1 VRDLPLL
8 VASFLFA
15 SIVSAQRV
23 SNNPESRPPS
33 ASSTQ
38 SAAPA
43 AGARPGDLDAVP
55 GREPGTR
62 RYNVTFAD
70 RPFDLRA
77 FRAAATGG
85 GDAAT
90 VARIVAD
97 LDARAQAHQAPF
109 AAAVKALGGRVE
121 RRFWL
126 VNACTIDVPPVQLA
140 AVRALPGVLSVA
152 PDLVVEPAIL
162 TATNSNNHNA
172 DAVQAMG
179 IRGDGFAMA
188 IIDTGQ
194 DENMAG
200 LGRPHMIYF
209 RGGSVGDATA
219 GGLGGSRLLINQALA
234 SQPAD
239 NSHPHG
245 TGVCGI
251 AAGERWNNAGADRGH
266 ACDARIVGYSIC
278 DAAGSC
284 ISTLSIEA
292 AAWQQCAADKVK
304 YNIVAANMSYSSS
317 PSPTDVSQQAID
329 AAALN
334 AGILPVCAA
343 ANNGAS
349 TASSSS
355 CANGLAVA
363 NVAPDSKVVAASS
376 SRGPLSGDPQRFF
389 PDIAACGTGIVMPL
403 HEDESSNWV
412 GSGTSMASPEVCGAA
427 VLVKNARP
435 TATALELKA
444 ILLASTESIA
454 AQNPG
459 LDRNAYGMG
468 FLRDDL
474 AVGVA
479 QRGDAVLSG
488 ALASTAAPDVYAL
501 SVSAGVPCT
510 VCLAFQ
516 RQVLTSTAWSDLSL
530 RVTDGVNLVA
540 SSDDPRNLYERVT
553 FTPAVSGTLVVEVAA
568 SLLEIAPLPYAL
580 ATTASFTGLGT
591 ASRWEIAGG
600 GCPGVRGRPSLF
612 PTSRPRLGG
621 SLDVGLAYANSSS
634 LCLFAIGFSD
644 STWNGSPL
652 PFDLATL
659 GAPGCAVRASPDS
672 VRTTL
677 TDADGTATL
686 GYAIPALPAFSGAV
700 LFQQAFGLDSSA
712 NALGIV
718 ASNAGSFTVGDF

>member
-1 VRDLPLL
+1 VP
-8 VASFLFA
+8 A
-15 SIVSAQRV
+15 
-23 SNNPESRPPS
+23 PS
-33 ASSTQ
+33 G
-38 SAAPA
+38 APA
-43 AGARPGDLDAVP
+43 AARSGDLDAVP

-97 LDARAQAHQAPF
+97 LEARAQAHQAPF
-109 AAAVKALGGRVE
+109 AAAVEALGGRVE

-126 VNACTIDVPPVQLA
+126 VNACTIDLPPAQLP
-140 AVRALPGVLSVA
+140 AVRAL
-152 PDLVVEPAIL
+152 
-162 TATNSNNHNA
+162 
-172 DAVQAMG
+172 
-179 IRGDGFAMA
+179 
-188 IIDTGQ
+188 
-194 DENMAG
+194 
-200 LGRPHMIYF
+200 
-209 RGGSVGDATA
+209 
-219 GGLGGSRLLINQALA
+219 
-234 SQPAD
+234 
-239 NSHPHG
+239 
-245 TGVCGI
+245 
-251 AAGERWNNAGADRGH
+251 
-266 ACDARIVGYSIC
+266 
-278 DAAGSC
+278 
-284 ISTLSIEA
+284 
-292 AAWQQCAADKVK
+292 
-304 YNIVAANMSYSSS
+304 
-317 PSPTDVSQQAID
+317 
-329 AAALN
+329 
-334 AGILPVCAA
+334 
-343 ANNGAS
+343 
-349 TASSSS
+349 
-355 CANGLAVA
+355 A
-363 NVAPDSKVVAASS
+363 NVAPDSKVVAGSS
-376 SRGPLSGDPQRFF
+376 SRGPMSGDPLRFF
-389 PDIAACGTGIVMPL
+389 PDIAACGTSIVMPL
-403 HEDESSNWV
+403 HEDENSNWV
-412 GSGTSMASPEVCGAA
+412 ASGTSMASPEVCGAA

-488 ALASTAAPDVYAL
+488 ALAALAATDVYAL
-501 SVSAGVPCT
+501 SVTAGVPCT

-530 RVTDGVNLVA
+530 RVRDGAVLVA

-568 SLLEIAPLPYAL
+568 SLLETAPLPYAL
-580 ATTASFTGLGT
+580 ATTASFAGLGT
-591 ASRWEIAGG
+591 PGRWEIAGG

-621 SLDVGLAYANSSS
+621 SLDVGLAYANGGS

-686 GYAIPALPAFSGAV
+686 GYAIPAVPTLAGAV

-712 NALGIV
+712 NALGLV
-718 ASNAGSFTVGDF
+718 ASNAGSSTVGDF